1 MGLTF
6 TVRMAWLGP
15 IMVSGPLA
23 IVGNCDWILDL
34 AEFGTDFQFP
44 LALVIGWDFP
54 ACRVA
59 CHFDR
64 LDFVGPSFVSKLA
77 EIDASFQTGRKTG
90 PRTVN
95 FMDNTNKSKKP
106 YYGKKT
112 KRKVVEEYLKTSAS
126 MDELSRLHGIL
137 GSNTV
142 SDWIRK
148 YGNLSSISNN
158 LNESIMKKPH
168 ASQED
173 KQQRAQ
179 RQKTNE
185 QLSICDLESDLMT
198 TRERVQFYQYALD
211 FINALAKELTGI
223 DLLKKTGDELSNR
236 SAKQVL

>member
-1 MGLTF
+1 
-6 TVRMAWLGP
+6 
-15 IMVSGPLA
+15 
-23 IVGNCDWILDL
+23 
-34 AEFGTDFQFP
+34 
-44 LALVIGWDFP
+44 
-54 ACRVA
+54 
-59 CHFDR
+59 
-64 LDFVGPSFVSKLA
+64 
-77 EIDASFQTGRKTG
+77 
-90 PRTVN
+90 
-95 FMDNTNKSKKP
+95 MDKANKIKKP

-173 KQQRAQ
+173 KQTRAK
-179 RQKTNE
+179 RHKTNE
-185 QLSICDLESDLMT
+185 QLMICDLESELET

-223 DLLKKTGDELSNR
+223 DLLKKTGEELSSR
-236 SAKQVL
+236 SVKRAL